1 MAQQFVYAFEWND
14 CVYESDFAVVSV
26 HATKRGAYMAMR
38 EHLLTR
44 WEQEVSYYCYDK
56 PLVYSDWRVKTHQ
69 VKE

>member
-1 MAQQFVYAFEWND
+1 MAQQFVYAFGWND
-14 CVYESDFAVVSV
+14 CVYDSDFAVVSV

-44 WEQEVSYYCYDK
+44 WEQECYDK
-56 PLVYSDWRVKTHQ
+56 LLVYSAWRVKTHQ